1 MSKSKADWKK
11 HPILYTEEYVVKFWL
26 KQRGSEFTKQVSES
40 VFFNGK
46 SKHKKA
52 EEQVLNKYRGRGDKA
67 SIISVTYQ

>member
-1 MSKSKADWKK
+1 MGKSKADWKK
-11 HPILYTEEYVVKFWL
+11 NPILYTEEYVVKFWL
-26 KQRGSEFTKQVSES
+26 TPKDSEYTKQVSAS

-52 EEQVLNKYRGRGDKA
+52 EELVLNKYRGRGNKV